1 MRSGLPVHPRSPTA
15 ARMPLPGTAGSLRL
29 PPVATGREGGK
40 IVPAAGDT
48 QRPRRVLGKGRMEA
62 FSDGVFAIAITLLV
76 LDVAVH
82 PPGTPLQQ
90 VLHAWPAYVAYV
102 VSFLTIGA
110 AWLAHTTLTDR
121 LAHSDS
127 IFLRLNLLL
136 LLVVAFL
143 PFPTR
148 LVADAL
154 QHTDAERVAVTFY
167 GLTLLAIR
175 VLGRAGGVCAARAPD
190 CARRGRGT
198 AGRTA
203 KTSASRH
210 RVRDR
215 DHHRVAPAGS
225 GGGIVFRHRD
235 IPGCPAPGGR
245 TAAIPAFIG
254 PARSRGKTLTRGY
267 GVALG
272 GPLPQPSDP

>member
-1 MRSGLPVHPRSPTA
+1 
-15 ARMPLPGTAGSLRL
+15 
-29 PPVATGREGGK
+29 
-40 IVPAAGDT
+40 
-48 QRPRRVLGKGRMEA
+48 MES

-82 PPGTPLQQ
+82 PPGTPLAQ
-90 VLHAWPAYVAYV
+90 VLHAWPAYVAYI

-110 AWLAHTTLTDR
+110 AWLAHTALTDR

-154 QHTDAERVAVTFY
+154 QHTDTERVAVTFY

-175 VLGRAGGVCAARAPD
+175 LLGAGLAEY
-190 CARRGRGT
+190 ARREHLYSPPKEGEEPPGAQQKLLSVVIGYVIAIIT
-198 AGRTA
+198 GLLLPAA
-203 KTSASRH
+203 A
-210 RVRDR
+210 
-215 DHHRVAPAGS
+215 VAVYFALAVYLVVP
-225 GGGIVFRHRD
+225 FREV
-235 IPGCPAPGGR
+235 
-245 TAAIPAFIG
+245 
-254 PARSRGKTLTRGY
+254 ARLLFRRS
-267 GVALG
+267 
-272 GPLPQPSDP
+272 